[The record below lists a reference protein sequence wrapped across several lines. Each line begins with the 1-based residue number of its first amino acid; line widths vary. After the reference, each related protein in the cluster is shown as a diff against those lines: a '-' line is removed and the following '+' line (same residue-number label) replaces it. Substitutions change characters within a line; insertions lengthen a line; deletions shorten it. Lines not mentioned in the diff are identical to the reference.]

1 VKLKNFAD
9 TLGISY
15 GTALRMMKAGQIPGA
30 FRLPSG
36 TIIVPDDSI
45 ETLAKL
51 GSDEVSLKEFLLCM
65 KVFADKS
72 LSEDDKKTMERI
84 IAAVEGLV

>member
-1 VKLKNFAD
+1 MKLKNFAN

-45 ETLAKL
+45 EVLSKL
-51 GSDEVSLKEFLLCM
+51 GSEEATLSEFLSCM
-65 KVFADKS
+65 KVFAEKS
-72 LSEDDKKTMERI
+72 LTEEDKKTMERI

>member
-1 VKLKNFAD
+1 MKLRNFAN

-15 GTALRMMKAGQIPGA
+15 GTALRMMKGGQIP
-30 FRLPSG
+30 G

-45 ETLAKL
+45 EALSKL
-51 GSDEVSLKEFLLCM
+51 GSEEVTLKEFLSYM
-65 KVFADKS
+65 KTFADKS
-72 LSEDDKKTMERI
+72 LSEEDRKTMERI

>member
-1 VKLKNFAD
+1 MKLKNFAN

-45 ETLAKL
+45 EVLSKL
-51 GSDEVSLKEFLLCM
+51 GSEEVTLSEFLSCM
-65 KVFADKS
+65 KVFAEKS
-72 LSEDDKKTMERI
+72 LTEEDKKTMERI